1 MDFKIPTANYR
12 ERTTGMMLTV
22 LAKYFRDFASSILG
36 RRNENLDAIWRT
48 STSLKTALN
57 EHAWYFR
64 NSAAFS
70 IREYPSRIHHTV
82 ADYF

>member
-36 RRNENLDAIWRT
+36 RRNENLDAI
-48 STSLKTALN
+48 
-57 EHAWYFR
+57 
-64 NSAAFS
+64 
-70 IREYPSRIHHTV
+70 
-82 ADYF
+82 